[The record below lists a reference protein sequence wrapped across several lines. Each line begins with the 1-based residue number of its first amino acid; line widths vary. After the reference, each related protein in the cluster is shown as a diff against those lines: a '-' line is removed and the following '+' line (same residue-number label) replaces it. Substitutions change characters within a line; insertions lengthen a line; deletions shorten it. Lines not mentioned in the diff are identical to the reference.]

1 MYVLENYVQHTV
13 DTNIYTMKEECL
25 EKCTHMNNDYPSSI
39 IFPLPSYFS
48 IFPKTSLI
56 NMLYFNVKS

>member
-1 MYVLENYVQHTV
+1 
-13 DTNIYTMKEECL
+13 MKEECL